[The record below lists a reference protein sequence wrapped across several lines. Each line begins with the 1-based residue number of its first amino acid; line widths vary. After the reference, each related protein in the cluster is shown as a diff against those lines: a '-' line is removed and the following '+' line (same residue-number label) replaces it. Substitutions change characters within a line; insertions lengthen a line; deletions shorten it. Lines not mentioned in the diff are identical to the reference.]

1 MAMAFRSVQ
10 PEADIDAMA
19 AFMAQRLVKTP
30 PDSAELQKLY
40 VKYARDKFNSN
51 DRAWLADVHPLELW
65 MVEYLL
71 ANPGAPFEEL
81 VRASA
86 EERQSAY
93 AWLFRTDSWD
103 KQQNRIRILV
113 EQDAFA
119 AIHRQWQKLGYPFPT
134 LVPSYA
140 TALGVSADRPTAL
153 TELMGI
159 IVNDGLRLA
168 MGQIETLHFGAD
180 TPYETLLQAQQTRV
194 AEQVLSPE
202 VSSTVR
208 RALIGI
214 VESGTGRR
222 LSGVFRSADGQP
234 LAVGGKTGTGDH
246 RSRQF
251 GASGQLLAETVV
263 NRNAIFTFF
272 IDDRFFGTIL
282 ASVGGPQAKDFEF
295 TSGLAA
301 QLLKVLEP
309 ALQPL
314 FRDDHDLLSGVAV
327 DVVAQASP

>member
-1 MAMAFRSVQ
+1 
-10 PEADIDAMA
+10 
-19 AFMAQRLVKTP
+19 
-30 PDSAELQKLY
+30 
-40 VKYARDKFNSN
+40 
-51 DRAWLADVHPLELW
+51 

-71 ANPGAPFEEL
+71 DHPGTPFDEL
-81 VRASA
+81 VRAST
-86 EERQSAY
+86 EERQVAY
-93 AWLFRTDSWD
+93 SWLFKTDSWE
-103 KQQNRIRILV
+103 KQQKRIRILV
-113 EQDAFA
+113 EQDAFV

-159 IVNDGLRLA
+159 IVNDGLRMS
-168 MGQIETLHFGAD
+168 MGQIESLHFAAD
-180 TPYETLLQAQQTRV
+180 TPYETLLQARPRV
-194 AEQVLSPE
+194 GEQVLSPQ
-202 VSSTVR
+202 VSSTAR
-208 RALIGI
+208 RALIDI

-222 LSGVFRSADGQP
+222 LSGVFLAPDGQP
-234 LAVGGKTGTGDH
+234 LPVGGKTGTGDH

-251 GASGQLLAETVV
+251 AAGGRLISETVV

-282 ASVGGPQAKDFEF
+282 ASVGGPQAANFEF
-295 TSGLAA
+295 TSGLAS

-314 FRDDHDLLSGVAV
+314 LREDSDLLSRVATNATANV
-327 DVVAQASP
+327 PDLKEAAGTSRL